1 VADGPLR
8 KTLRAELELP
18 LPRAAAVDR
27 SRRGDEIVR
36 ARVTVEATLDK
47 GSPRVAF
54 TVTVDNQASDHRL
67 RITFP
72 TAAAHLESARADTA
86 FDVVSRPARQRVPDT
101 ITNEAPV
108 SSAPMI
114 SLVDAGDGRAGATVI
129 ASGLMEYEILEAA
142 PSIALTLIRAVGDLS
157 RNDLATRPSG
167 HAGPPVATPG
177 AQCHGIHCFEIA
189 FEPHGATPSA
199 NALLASGRAHNLP
212 PHVVPVRAPSGSGPL
227 TRSFVRVERHSG
239 GVVLS
244 ALKQAEAGGS
254 VIMRLF
260 NPDDAEASAT
270 IALDTPIES
279 AYAVNLLEERQSE
292 IRIDAA
298 SIPVTLRPHEIK
310 TIEIV
315 RPT

>member
-1 VADGPLR
+1 
-8 KTLRAELELP
+8 
-18 LPRAAAVDR
+18 
-27 SRRGDEIVR
+27 
-36 ARVTVEATLDK
+36 
-47 GSPRVAF
+47 
-54 TVTVDNQASDHRL
+54 
-67 RITFP
+67 
-72 TAAAHLESARADTA
+72 
-86 FDVVSRPARQRVPDT
+86 
-101 ITNEAPV
+101 
-108 SSAPMI
+108 
-114 SLVDAGDGRAGATVI
+114 
-129 ASGLMEYEILEAA
+129 MEYEILEAA

-177 AQCHGIHCFEIA
+177 AQCRGIHRFEIA

-199 NALLASGRAHNLP
+199 SALVASARAHNLP

-270 IALDTPIES
+270 VAIDTPIDAAFE
-279 AYAVNLLEERQSE
+279 VNLLEERQSE
-292 IRIDAA
+292 IRVQSTA
-298 SIPVTLRPHEIK
+298 IPIRLAPHQIK
-310 TIEIV
+310 TIEIQLA
-315 RPT
+315 